1 QTYFTVYFP
10 TYRFTHF
17 LLFPGHLPSSL
28 PSSPGHLTSPCTP
41 APSRPRS
48 PPAPGDL
55 PSPCTPA
62 PSRPRS
68 HPAPGDLP
76 SPCTPA
82 PSRPRSPPAPG
93 DSPSPCTPAPS
104 RPRSP
109 PAPGDFPSPCTP
121 APSRPRSPQHQVTP
135 PSPCTPAPSRPRS
148 PQHQVTPPHL
158 VPEPPHV
165 LAPPQLFFCS
175 QNHDPGFVDP
185 NWTEP
190 EFLYGDTFSFQN
202 QTTSHPHLQNQ
213 NQNQFS
219 TGVTHSY
226 GVSGQD
232 PWGLL
237 QPPLSQTQW
246 PPLGSVSG
254 GAALGSWNS
263 LDFSSSSTDDFNSQF
278 LPDSNG
284 PQDFCSPNTPGP
296 SPHYPQTL
304 TTCSPGPQS
313 HHGDE
318 SLYFHSQTF
327 TDFSCCPRPSDNCP
341 LTSGPGQTIPHL
353 LLIQDQ
359 VGSETSFSPGAGGG
373 GGGRGVSGAAQA
385 PSLPAGPTWTGG
397 GGRAHWTWIKS
408 PQSEMGPKVL
418 DHRLLCTVC
427 HRDFRSLPALN
438 GHMRSHGG
446 GVRSATCLKKVL
458 APPPVPTSVSMVM
471 PVSVPVPP
479 RGGAQ
484 RRGGQRRRGRHLP
497 PATGGAVLYRS
508 MMHLEE
514 EEEEDEVHYTPPP
527 MLCPLRAGPGLY
539 CSLTTRRQQLH
550 HTHNGLID
558 FVAMETLIRETI
570 EPRINVGQGFQAEVP
585 PLRKYAHS
593 NPQNALLLWTPWAEL
608 EEPTNQHRVKALLTM
623 ARSSVVPGGA
633 ASPDHALHVLSESRG
648 DFLLTVEKL
657 LSTSDSLTGVSW
669 SAAETR
675 LLVQSLQLHSKNF
688 RRVQRAVQTKSLP
701 QCVEFYYLWK
711 KKLSLRVRTP
721 TGPGLTV
728 TLPDTN
734 VRNCQMTE
742 RRLCVN
748 ESHTTT
754 VHVKKSH
761 SV

>member
-1 QTYFTVYFP
+1 MV
-10 TYRFTHF
+10 
-17 LLFPGHLPSSL
+17 
-28 PSSPGHLTSPCTP
+28 C
-41 APSRPRS
+41 
-48 PPAPGDL
+48 
-55 PSPCTPA
+55 
-62 PSRPRS
+62 
-68 HPAPGDLP
+68 
-76 SPCTPA
+76 
-82 PSRPRSPPAPG
+82 
-93 DSPSPCTPAPS
+93 
-104 RPRSP
+104 
-109 PAPGDFPSPCTP
+109 
-121 APSRPRSPQHQVTP
+121 
-135 PSPCTPAPSRPRS
+135 
-148 PQHQVTPPHL
+148 
-158 VPEPPHV
+158 
-165 LAPPQLFFCS
+165 
-175 QNHDPGFVDP
+175 
-185 NWTEP
+185 
-190 EFLYGDTFSFQN
+190 
-202 QTTSHPHLQNQ
+202 
-213 NQNQFS
+213 
-219 TGVTHSY
+219 
-226 GVSGQD
+226 
-232 PWGLL
+232 

-296 SPHYPQTL
+296 SPHYPQTP

-359 VGSETSFSPGAGGG
+359 EQEGEVGAGGSAVLPRLRASLL
-373 GGGRGVSGAAQA
+373 GRPGQEEGDEHIGPGVERTHAFPRRRRPVGDMSEKGPRPSSG
-385 PSLPAGPTWTGG
+385 PDLSL
-397 GGRAHWTWIKS
+397 
-408 PQSEMGPKVL
+408 
-418 DHRLLCTVC
+418 
-427 HRDFRSLPALN
+427 
-438 GHMRSHGG
+438 HGNA
-446 GVRSATCLKKVL
+446 GVRACP
-458 APPPVPTSVSMVM
+458 AQ
-471 PVSVPVPP
+471 
-479 RGGAQ
+479 RGGSAS
-484 RRGGQRRRGRHLP
+484 G
-497 PATGGAVLYRS
+497 
-508 MMHLEE
+508 
-514 EEEEDEVHYTPPP
+514 
-527 MLCPLRAGPGLY
+527 AGPGLY

-550 HTHNGLID
+550 HTHSESCCWRHLEAGVTITVTDGLID

-734 VRNCQMTE
+734 APVCEGPGLRRPRSAKVPCLRRPRSTKAQVYQGPGLPRPRSTKAPVCEGPGLRRPQSTKAQVYHGPGLPRPRSTKAPVCEGPGLRRPRSAKGPVCEGSRSEKAQVYQGPERWEGSTLQLALSDDRATEHGVCLLHAGGCGGGPGGEGGLTGEQHLAQWDCKVMVRPLE
-742 RRLCVN
+742 VLGPW
-748 ESHTTT
+748 S
-754 VHVKKSH
+754 
-761 SV
+761 